1 MGGDVGGGDGVRHL
15 PLWAGTEKMRR
26 EGMEG
31 REGREGGN
39 VGGSARMRAFERCA
53 PRPNPPSRRA

>member
-1 MGGDVGGGDGVRHL
+1 MNLLLNARDALLAHEMAE
-15 PLWAGTEKMRR
+15 PRR
-26 EGMEG
+26 IAIAA
-31 REGREGGN
+31 RREGGN